1 MLWMGIW
8 VPPYTV
14 THVQLGVHDDSWIC
28 GYVWS
33 LCNDVRSCLR
43 LYTSNTDGFPHSYH
57 NSHKCFCLL
66 LCSGWGYGSSLT
78 LLWFF
83 AGWTVPFQEVW
94 GMLEAEWYCTVLAE
108 APNKHRLH
116 PTASTSY
123 VKVQSVLVPCYAVD
137 CHMGPALGIPHES
150 WVWVCG

>member
-14 THVQLGVHDDSWIC
+14 THVQLGVHDDSWMC

-66 LCSGWGYGSSLT
+66 LCSGWGYGCTFMLISVQVEEIFFWKFKVWLNTIDAVRSWWGLYTTSLCIPVPYYIYILCFQN
-78 LLWFF
+78 LLCCEWGY
-83 AGWTVPFQEVW
+83 GWIL
-94 GMLEAEWYCTVLAE
+94 M
-108 APNKHRLH
+108 RI
-116 PTASTSY
+116 
-123 VKVQSVLVPCYAVD
+123 SV
-137 CHMGPALGIPHES
+137 
-150 WVWVCG
+150 